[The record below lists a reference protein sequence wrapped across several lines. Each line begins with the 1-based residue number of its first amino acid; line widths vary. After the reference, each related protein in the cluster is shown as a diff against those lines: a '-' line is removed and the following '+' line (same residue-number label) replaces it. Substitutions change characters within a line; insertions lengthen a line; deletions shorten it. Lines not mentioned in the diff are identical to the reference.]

1 MGKSVV
7 TLPPL
12 RSACT
17 AEQWRS
23 APPSIRRARSSSS
36 HSFSFARVR
45 SGICAAQSLSRSP
58 TGGFLEAELLDRD
71 LSHLEFLDLARDRH
85 RKRVD
90 ELPVPGDLVGGDLA
104 LAPRGELLARL
115 CRPLAQL
122 APGHYLFAVLL
133 GPAPDALHVHD
144 VRVRVEELFDLAGV
158 DVLPAPDDH
167 VLDPADDIHVTVGI
181 HPRLLAA
188 LPPPRPAHAHP
199 LPPLALPS

>member
-1 MGKSVV
+1 MSWRWRNRLSRSLRYAAPARLSSGA
-7 TLPPL
+7 PL
-12 RSACT
+12 RAGSAALVHRPATLLASPGC
-17 AEQWRS
+17 A
-23 APPSIRRARSSSS
+23 
-36 HSFSFARVR
+36 
-45 SGICAAQSLSRSP
+45 SGYLPLKSLSRSH

-122 APGHYLFAVLL
+122 DPGHYLFAVLL
-133 GPAPDALHVHD
+133 VRDPDHLHVHD

-158 DVLPAPDDH
+158 DVLAAADEH
-167 VLDPADDIHVTVGI
+167 VLDPAT
-181 HPRLLAA
+181 
-188 LPPPRPAHAHP
+188 
-199 LPPLALPS
+199 

>member
-1 MGKSVV
+1 MAKSVV
-7 TLPPL
+7 TLTPL

-17 AEQWRS
+17 AEQRRS

-45 SGICAAQSLSRSP
+45 IGIFAAQSLSRSH

-104 LAPRGELLARL
+104 LAPRGALLARL

-133 GPAPDALHVHD
+133 GRDPDHLHRHAVRMRAEHIFAPV
-144 VRVRVEELFDLAGV
+144 V
-158 DVLPAPDDH
+158 
-167 VLDPADDIHVTVGI
+167 
-181 HPRLLAA
+181 
-188 LPPPRPAHAHP
+188 
-199 LPPLALPS
+199 

>member
-1 MGKSVV
+1 MAKSVV
-7 TLPPL
+7 TLTPL

-17 AEQWRS
+17 AEQRRS

-45 SGICAAQSLSRSP
+45 IGIFAAQSLSRSH

-122 APGHYLFAVLL
+122 DPAHYLFAVLL
-133 GPAPDALHVHD
+133 APDPDHLHVHD
-144 VRVRVEELFDLAGV
+144 ARLRLEELFDLAGAA
-158 DVLPAPDDH
+158 VLAAADEH
-167 VLDPADDIHVTVGI
+167 VLDPAT
-181 HPRLLAA
+181 
-188 LPPPRPAHAHP
+188 
-199 LPPLALPS
+199 